1 MIKYNLRCTKGH
13 DFESWFSSGA
23 DYDRLEAGG
32 LLSCAIC
39 GSANVSKAVM
49 APQVSTAETAPS
61 LSGPASP
68 AEQMLRDLRQRIE
81 QNADNVGKNF
91 ATEARNI
98 HQGTAPNRPI
108 YGQANGRDARALLE
122 DGVPVIPLPWDD
134 KKQN

>member
-1 MIKYNLRCTKGH
+1 
-13 DFESWFSSGA
+13 
-23 DYDRLEAGG
+23 
-32 LLSCAIC
+32 
-39 GSANVSKAVM
+39 
-49 APQVSTAETAPS
+49 
-61 LSGPASP
+61 
-68 AEQMLRDLRQRIE
+68 QRIE